1 MFATQAYILISLI
14 LPKLMGSGNN
24 NTPAVLMKAGKLQ
37 CSSTSMLGPVA
48 DTSQFQHQNAAVRNC
63 LWPEGQNL
71 PKTATSALLICS
83 EGCFR
88 HVAGTFQI
96 LLALIALAVASSS
109 LPIQLWYLF
118 FNCCIY
124 KFPLSRCEKQRQFR
138 PNLSSR
144 QATVPK
150 VCRCGLLAPCSE
162 ELGVVLHFTHYCRG
176 RRSRPKRIAEKLV
189 LEQSISIY

>member
-48 DTSQFQHQNAAVRNC
+48 DTSQFQHQNAAVRHR
-63 LWPEGQNL
+63 LSPEGQSL

-118 FNCCIY
+118 YNCCIY
-124 KFPLSRCEKQRQFR
+124 KFPLSRCEKQRQLQ
-138 PNLSSR
+138 PSSHCPEGLQMWPLGSLQWR
-144 QATVPK
+144 TWSRVAFYPLLQRTEITTQTNRRK
-150 VCRCGLLAPCSE
+150 V
-162 ELGVVLHFTHYCRG
+162 GVGTKY
-176 RRSRPKRIAEKLV
+176 
-189 LEQSISIY
+189 